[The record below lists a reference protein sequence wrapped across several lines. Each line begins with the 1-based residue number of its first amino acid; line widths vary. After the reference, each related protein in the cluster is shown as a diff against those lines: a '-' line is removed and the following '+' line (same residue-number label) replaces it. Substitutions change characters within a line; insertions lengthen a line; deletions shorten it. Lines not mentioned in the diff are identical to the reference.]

1 MTHSDERLSPALRPR
16 TAARVAA
23 VQALFQIEQGND
35 RPELVIVQFVQHRFG
50 VTLAGESFEDGH
62 IPEADV
68 TLFTGLVRRAAAA
81 TDRVT
86 TLLTETLPAT
96 WPVARLDPV
105 LRALFTVAIAE
116 MESPDAPPVKII
128 INEYLDVAHGFFS
141 GDEPKLVNGVLD
153 TIAKR
158 LKNPAPAPAREEPA
172 REEPESEEPAAEE
185 KTVVLT
191 EKQPDAGAADDGRG

>member
-1 MTHSDERLSPALRPR
+1 MTHSDDRLSPALRPR

-35 RPELVIVQFVQHRFG
+35 RAEPVIVQFVQHRFG

-62 IPEADV
+62 IPEADA
-68 TLFTGLVRRAAAA
+68 TLFTSLVRRAAASGEHA
-81 TDRVT
+81 SA
-86 TLLTETLPAT
+86 LLTETLPPT
-96 WPVARLDPV
+96 WPVGRLDPV

-116 MESPDAPPVKII
+116 MESPDAPPVSVI

-153 TIAKR
+153 TLAKR
-158 LKNPAPAPAREEPA
+158 MKKPSARDGKNEDIKTGDVGEEPPGA
-172 REEPESEEPAAEE
+172 
-185 KTVVLT
+185 
-191 EKQPDAGAADDGRG
+191 DAADDKADDGQA

>member
-1 MTHSDERLSPALRPR
+1 MTQSDERLGPALRPR

-23 VQALFQIEQGND
+23 VQALFQIEQGDD
-35 RPELVIVQFVQHRFG
+35 RPEPVIVQFVRHRFG
-50 VTLAGESFEDGH
+50 ITLSGESFEDGH
-62 IPEADV
+62 IPEADA
-68 TLFTGLVRRAAAA
+68 TLFTGLVRGAAASRKRA
-81 TDRVT
+81 E
-86 TLLTETLPAT
+86 TLLTETLPPT
-96 WPVARLDPV
+96 WPVGRLDPV

-158 LKNPAPAPAREEPA
+158 LKNPVPAGEASAHENGRAIAEKL
-172 REEPESEEPAAEE
+172 PEA
-185 KTVVLT
+185 
-191 EKQPDAGAADDGRG
+191 DAADDGQV